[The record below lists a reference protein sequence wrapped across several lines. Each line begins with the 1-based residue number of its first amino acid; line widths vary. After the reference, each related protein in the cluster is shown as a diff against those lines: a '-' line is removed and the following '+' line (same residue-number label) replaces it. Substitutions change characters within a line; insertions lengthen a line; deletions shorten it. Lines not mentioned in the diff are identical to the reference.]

1 MKNLLSANLF
11 LWSAALLPAADVS
24 FWIEPCSV
32 MTSACQNSDMD
43 LARWALAAWEN
54 ASAGKVHFIET
65 RQRAAARFRVRWA
78 DQDSGLFGE
87 AVTILVNGRRGSE
100 LHIQLPPPNRDALL
114 RDTIVYLTC
123 LHESSHALGLPHTRG
138 FADIMYSFQFGGDLD
153 EYFNRYRRLLSQRE
167 DIREHPGMS
176 DSDRAVLLKRVTET
190 VGR

>member
-1 MKNLLSANLF
+1 MKRFPGVSLLLLGAG
-11 LWSAALLPAADVS
+11 LLPGADIS

-32 MTSACQNSDMD
+32 MTTGCQASDMD
-43 LARWALAAWEN
+43 LARWALTAWEK
-54 ASAGKVHFIET
+54 ASEGKVHFVET
-65 RQRAAARFRVRWA
+65 RQRADARFRVRWA

-100 LHIQLPPPNRDALL
+100 LHIQLPPPNRDPLL

-123 LHESSHALGLPHTRG
+123 LHESGHALGLPHTRG
-138 FADIMYSFQFGGDLD
+138 FADIMYNFQFGGDLD
-153 EYFNRYRRLLSQRE
+153 EYFNRYRRLLSKRE

-176 DSDRAVLLKRVTET
+176 DADRAVLLKRVEEA